1 MALEKVSRRH
11 GAWKALLHK
20 YTAAVEGPRKA
31 VRPVTLYEISD
42 LTLLDEGDDDFEV
55 GLKGGNDVEEEE
67 EAQDG
72 GEGGKRRRRKRRNM
86 RRTKYGAIRTTTTAW
101 RQFQLGI
108 SNVEVYPENSKVV
121 EQVLQKLATDK

>member
-1 MALEKVSRRH
+1 MSRRH

-20 YTAAVEGPRKA
+20 YTSAVEGPRAA

-42 LTLLDEGDDDFEV
+42 LSLLDEGDDDFGA

-67 EAQDG
+67 AQD
-72 GEGGKRRRRKRRNM
+72 GGKRRRRRRRNM
-86 RRTKYGAIRTTTTAW
+86 RRTKYGATRTTMTPW

-108 SNVEVYPENSKVV
+108 SNVEVYPENSKAV
-121 EQVLQKLATDK
+121 EEVLQKLAMDK

>member
-1 MALEKVSRRH
+1 MSRRH

-20 YTAAVEGPRKA
+20 YTAAVEGPRA
-31 VRPVTLYEISD
+31 AARPVTLYEISD
-42 LTLLDEGDDDFEV
+42 LALLDEGDDDFDA
-55 GLKGGNDVEEEE
+55 GLKNGNNDVEE

-72 GEGGKRRRRKRRNM
+72 GEGGGKRRRRKRRNM
-86 RRTKYGAIRTTTTAW
+86 RRTKYGAARTTMTAW